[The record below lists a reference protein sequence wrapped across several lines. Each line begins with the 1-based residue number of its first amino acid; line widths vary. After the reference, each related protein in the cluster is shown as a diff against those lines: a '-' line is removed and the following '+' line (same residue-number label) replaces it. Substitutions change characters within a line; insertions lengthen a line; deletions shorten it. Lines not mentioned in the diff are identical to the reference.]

1 MPIGIKIITNS
12 NIKNNAIFP
21 YWYTMA
27 EGNGAQ
33 HWVNTMTSALV
44 YLSPG
49 ASVKVQQKISTDT
62 GVISGAVSYIVVS

>member
-1 MPIGIKIITNS
+1 MPTGIKIITNS

-21 YWYTMA
+21 YWYIIAERSGEQHWINTMA
-27 EGNGAQ
+27 
-33 HWVNTMTSALV
+33 SALV

>member
-1 MPIGIKIITNS
+1 
-12 NIKNNAIFP
+12 
-21 YWYTMA
+21 MA
-27 EGNGAQ
+27 EGNGEQ
-33 HWVNTMTSALV
+33 NWLNTMTSALV